1 MNKDNKLGMGLGA
14 LLSTSNINSDSN
26 NGVKKINISQIQPNP
41 SQPRKNF
48 NEADIKEL
56 ATSIKNQGL
65 IQPIVVRLIENNNY
79 QIIAGERRWRAS
91 QIAGLH
97 EVDCVVKETSEDEVL
112 EAALI
117 ENIQREDL
125 NIIEE
130 ANAYKGL
137 INLKNITNEN
147 LAKIIG
153 KSSSHVS
160 NTLRLLELDEKIQNM
175 VIQGD
180 LTMGHARAL
189 IGVPDAYEKAME
201 IVEKN
206 LSVRQVEK
214 LTSEFKKNKKIKNE
228 KDPNIVDLEKE
239 LSNKIGLKT
248 SIQFN
253 ENGSSGSLTLYYS
266 DLNQLDE
273 IMKRLKK

>member
-1 MNKDNKLGMGLGA
+1 MNKDNRLGMGLGA
-14 LLSTSNINSDSN
+14 LLSTPNSKDN
-26 NGVKKINISQIQPNP
+26 NTGVKKINISQIKPNP
-41 SQPRKNF
+41 TQPRKNF
-48 NEADIKEL
+48 KENELAEL

-65 IQPIVVRLIENNNY
+65 IQPIVVRMLENEQY

-91 QIAGLH
+91 QLAGLH
-97 EVDCVVKETSEDEVL
+97 ELECVVREFEDTEVL

-125 NIIEE
+125 NVIEE

-137 INLKNITNEN
+137 IQLKNITNES
-147 LAKIIG
+147 LAKKVG
-153 KSSSHVS
+153 KSSSHIS
-160 NTLRLLELDEKIQNM
+160 NTLRLLDLDIKIQEM
-175 VIQGD
+175 VISGD
-180 LTMGHARAL
+180 LSMGHARAL
-189 IGVPDAYEKAME
+189 IGVPNAYEKAKQ
-201 IVEKN
+201 VVDKN

-214 LTSEFKKNKKIKNE
+214 ITSKFKKTKKTEKF
-228 KDPNIVDLEKE
+228 KDPNILDLEKE

>member
-14 LLSTSNINSDSN
+14 LLSTSNTNNDTN

-48 NEADIKEL
+48 NEANIKEL

-65 IQPIVVRLIENNNY
+65 IQPIVVRLIENDNY

-189 IGVPDAYEKAME
+189 IGVPDAYQKAME

-214 LTSEFKKNKKIKNE
+214 LTSEFKKTKKIKNE

-253 ENGSSGSLTLYYS
+253 ESGSSGSLTLYYS

>member
-1 MNKDNKLGMGLGA
+1 MNKDNRLGMGLGA
-14 LLSTSNINSDSN
+14 LLSTSNSKDN
-26 NGVKKINISQIQPNP
+26 NAGVKKINISQIQPNP
-41 SQPRKNF
+41 TQPRKNF
-48 NEADIKEL
+48 KENELSEL
-56 ATSIKNQGL
+56 AISIKNQGL
-65 IQPIVVRLIENNNY
+65 IQPIVVRMLENEQY

-91 QIAGLH
+91 QLAGLH
-97 EVDCVVKETSEDEVL
+97 ELECVVREFEDAEVL

-125 NIIEE
+125 NVIEE
-130 ANAYKGL
+130 ANAYKNL
-137 INLKNITNEN
+137 IQLKNITNES
-147 LAKIIG
+147 LAKKVG
-153 KSSSHVS
+153 KSSSHIS
-160 NTLRLLELDEKIQNM
+160 NTLRLLDLDTKIQEM
-175 VIQGD
+175 VISGD
-180 LTMGHARAL
+180 LSMGHARAL
-189 IGVPDAYEKAME
+189 IGVPDAYEKAKQ

-214 LTSEFKKNKKIKNE
+214 ITSKFKKTKKTDRS
-228 KDPNIVDLEKE
+228 KDPNILDLEKE